1 MYGEQGRSEF
11 WFGQMTMDIP
21 AAKEWSSS
29 ATVKTAI
36 VSISHPG
43 EFRVILDP
51 WFGGPGKGL
60 IGVVGI
66 TPYNGGHIECT
77 NPEYI
82 DGDQCAWTVLDNG
95 VVEARFRV

>member
-51 WFGGPGKGL
+51 CWFGGPGKGL

-77 NPEYI
+77 NP
-82 DGDQCAWTVLDNG
+82 
-95 VVEARFRV
+95 RFRV